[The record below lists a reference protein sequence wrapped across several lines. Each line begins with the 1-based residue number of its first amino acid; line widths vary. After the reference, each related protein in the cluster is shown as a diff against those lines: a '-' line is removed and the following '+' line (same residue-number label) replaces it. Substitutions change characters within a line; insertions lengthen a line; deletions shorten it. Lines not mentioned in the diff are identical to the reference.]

1 MIPRRVAKPALF
13 AGFFVWA
20 STNAAQEVSVEPV
33 AKHVGALPYVQA
45 DTSTDFTGSQ
55 PAPLSSGDS
64 RSLAIRVQQLE
75 EEIRRLNGL
84 LEEQASLLMRLQDQS
99 LERYVEMDRRLAS
112 IGTNDPSAV
121 VEGGD
126 VTAKSAAPNDGVP
139 SVQVP
144 MAVAEVQPGEREAY
158 QSAYGLVRERQ
169 FEAAVD
175 AFNAF
180 LTSYPFGRFA
190 PNAHYWLGELY
201 LVIEPVD
208 PESAR
213 QNFQLLLDQYPD
225 DRKVPDALYKLGR
238 VHAIK
243 GNEDRSR
250 EYLNKVIAD
259 YGEAQHPAAQLA
271 KDFLDS
277 LN

>member
-1 MIPRRVAKPALF
+1 MSLLRVTKPVLV

-20 STNAAQEVSVEPV
+20 SSSLAQVTTVEPV
-33 AKHVGALPYVQA
+33 AEQAAVLPYVQA

-55 PAPLSSGDS
+55 PLPSPSTDS
-64 RSLAIRVQQLE
+64 RSLALRVQQLE

-84 LEEQASLLMRLQDQS
+84 VEEQASWLTRLQDQS

-112 IGTNDPSAV
+112 IGTNDPSAAI
-121 VEGGD
+121 EGD
-126 VTAKSAAPNDGVP
+126 EETDSSAPDASAP
-139 SVQVP
+139 SVAVP
-144 MAVAEVQPGEREAY
+144 VTVAEVQPGEREAY
-158 QSAYGLVRERQ
+158 QAAYGLVRERQ

-175 AFNAF
+175 AFNTF
-180 LTSYPFGRFA
+180 LASYPFGRFA

-213 QNFQLLLDQYPD
+213 QNFQLLLDQYPN

-238 VHAIK
+238 VHALK
-243 GNEDRSR
+243 GNVDRSK

-259 YGEAQHPAAQLA
+259 YGAEQHPAAQLA

-277 LN
+277 LE

>member
-1 MIPRRVAKPALF
+1 MILRRVTKPALV

-20 STNAAQEVSVEPV
+20 SASLAQVTTVEPV
-33 AKHVGALPYVQA
+33 AEQAAVLPYVQA

-55 PAPLSSGDS
+55 PLPLASTDS
-64 RSLAIRVQQLE
+64 RSLALRVQQLE

-84 LEEQASLLMRLQDQS
+84 LEEQTSLLMRLQDQS
-99 LERYVEMDRRLAS
+99 LERYVEMDRRLAA
-112 IGTNDPSAV
+112 IGTVDPSAV
-121 VEGGD
+121 IEGD
-126 VTAKSAAPNDGVP
+126 EETDSPAPDDTVP
-139 SVQVP
+139 SADVP
-144 MAVAEVQPGEREAY
+144 VAVAEVQPGEREAY
-158 QSAYGLVRERQ
+158 QSAYGLVRERR

-175 AFNAF
+175 AFNTF
-180 LTSYPFGRFA
+180 LASYPFGRFA

-213 QNFQLLLDQYPD
+213 QNFQLLLDQYPN
-225 DRKVPDALYKLGR
+225 DRKVTDALYKLGR
-238 VHAIK
+238 VHALK
-243 GNEDRSR
+243 GNVDRSK

-259 YGEAQHPAAQLA
+259 YGGEQHPAAQLA

-277 LN
+277 LD

>member
-1 MIPRRVAKPALF
+1 MILRRIIKPALV

-20 STNAAQEVSVEPV
+20 SASVAQVTNVEPV
-33 AKHVGALPYVQA
+33 AEQAAVLPYVQA

-55 PAPLSSGDS
+55 PLPLPSTDS
-64 RSLAIRVQQLE
+64 RSLALRVQQLE

-84 LEEQASLLMRLQDQS
+84 VEEQASLLMRLQDQS
-99 LERYVEMDRRLAS
+99 LERYVEMDRRLAA
-112 IGTNDPSAV
+112 IGTVDPSV
-121 VEGGD
+121 VIEGGED
-126 VTAKSAAPNDGVP
+126 TDSPAPDDTVP
-139 SVQVP
+139 SADVP
-144 MAVAEVQPGEREAY
+144 VAVAEVQPGEREAY

-175 AFNAF
+175 AFNTF
-180 LTSYPFGRFA
+180 LANYPFGRFA

-213 QNFQLLLDQYPD
+213 QNFQLLLDQYPN

-238 VHAIK
+238 VHALK
-243 GNEDRSR
+243 GNVDRSK
-250 EYLNKVIAD
+250 EYLNQVIAD
-259 YGEAQHPAAQLA
+259 YGAEQHPAAQLA
-271 KDFLDS
+271 KDFLES
-277 LN
+277 LD

>member
-1 MIPRRVAKPALF
+1 MILRRVTKPALV

-20 STNAAQEVSVEPV
+20 SASLAQVTTVEPV
-33 AKHVGALPYVQA
+33 AEQAAVLPYVQA

-55 PAPLSSGDS
+55 PLPLASTDS
-64 RSLAIRVQQLE
+64 RSLALRVQQLE

-99 LERYVEMDRRLAS
+99 LERYVEMDRRLAA
-112 IGTNDPSAV
+112 IGTVDPSV
-121 VEGGD
+121 VIEGD
-126 VTAKSAAPNDGVP
+126 EETDSLAPDDAVP
-139 SVQVP
+139 SADVP
-144 MAVAEVQPGEREAY
+144 VAVAEVQPGEREAY
-158 QSAYGLVRERQ
+158 QFAYGLVRDRQ

-175 AFNAF
+175 AFNTF
-180 LTSYPFGRFA
+180 LASYPFGRFA

-213 QNFQLLLDQYPD
+213 QNFQLLLDQYPN

-238 VHAIK
+238 VHALK
-243 GNEDRSR
+243 GNVDRSK

-259 YGEAQHPAAQLA
+259 YGAEQHPAAQLA

-277 LN
+277 LD

>member
-1 MIPRRVAKPALF
+1 MILRRVTKPALV

-20 STNAAQEVSVEPV
+20 SASVAQVTTVEPV
-33 AKHVGALPYVQA
+33 AEQAAVLPYVQA
-45 DTSTDFTGSQ
+45 DTSADFSGSQ
-55 PAPLSSGDS
+55 PLPLASTDS
-64 RSLAIRVQQLE
+64 RSLALRVQQLE

-84 LEEQASLLMRLQDQS
+84 VEEQASLLMRLQDQS
-99 LERYVEMDRRLAS
+99 LERYVEMDRRLAA
-112 IGTNDPSAV
+112 IGTVDSSV
-121 VEGGD
+121 VIEGD
-126 VTAKSAAPNDGVP
+126 EETDSPAPDDTVP
-139 SVQVP
+139 SVNVP
-144 MAVAEVQPGEREAY
+144 VAVAEVQPGEREAY

-175 AFNAF
+175 AFNTF
-180 LTSYPFGRFA
+180 LASYPFGRFA

-213 QNFQLLLDQYPD
+213 QNFQLLLDQYPN

-238 VHAIK
+238 VHALK
-243 GNEDRSR
+243 GNVDRSK

-259 YGEAQHPAAQLA
+259 YGAEQHPAAQLA

-277 LN
+277 LD

>member
-1 MIPRRVAKPALF
+1 MILRRVTKPALV

-20 STNAAQEVSVEPV
+20 STSVAQVVNVEPV
-33 AKHVGALPYVQA
+33 AEQAAVLPYVQA

-55 PAPLSSGDS
+55 PLPVSSADS
-64 RSLAIRVQQLE
+64 RSLALRVQQLE

-84 LEEQASLLMRLQDQS
+84 VEEQASLLMRLQDQS
-99 LERYVEMDRRLAS
+99 LNRYVEIDRRLAA
-112 IGTNDPSAV
+112 IGTLDPSAV
-121 VEGGD
+121 VEGD
-126 VTAKSAAPNDGVP
+126 EEADSSAPDDSVP
-139 SVQVP
+139 SSEVP
-144 MAVAEVQPGEREAY
+144 VAMTEVQPGEREAY

-175 AFNAF
+175 AFNTF
-180 LTSYPFGRFA
+180 LASYPFGRFA

-213 QNFQLLLDQYPD
+213 QNFQLLLDQYPN

-238 VHAIK
+238 VHALK
-243 GNEDRSR
+243 GNIDRSK
-250 EYLNKVIAD
+250 EYLNQVIAD
-259 YGEAQHPAAQLA
+259 YGAEQHPAAQLA

-277 LN
+277 LD

>member
-1 MIPRRVAKPALF
+1 MILRRVTKPALV
-13 AGFFVWA
+13 AGFFIWA
-20 STNAAQEVSVEPV
+20 STSVAQVANVEPV
-33 AKHVGALPYVQA
+33 AEEAAVLPYVQA

-55 PAPLSSGDS
+55 PLPLSSTDS
-64 RSLAIRVQQLE
+64 RSLALRVQQLE

-84 LEEQASLLMRLQDQS
+84 VEEQASLLMRLQDQS
-99 LERYVEMDRRLAS
+99 LERYVEMDRRLAA
-112 IGTNDPSAV
+112 IGTMDSSAV
-121 VEGGD
+121 LDAGGE
-126 VTAKSAAPNDGVP
+126 TADSSAADD
-139 SVQVP
+139 S
-144 MAVAEVQPGEREAY
+144 ASLAEAPVVEAEPQPGEREAY
-158 QSAYGLVRERQ
+158 QSAYGLVRERR

-180 LTSYPFGRFA
+180 LASYPFGRFA

-208 PESAR
+208 PEAAR
-213 QNFQLLLDQYPD
+213 QNFQLLLDQYPN

-238 VHAIK
+238 VHALK
-243 GNEDRSR
+243 GNTDRSK

-259 YGEAQHPAAQLA
+259 YGEEQHPAAQLA

>member
-1 MIPRRVAKPALF
+1 MILRRVTKPALV

-20 STNAAQEVSVEPV
+20 SASLAQVTTVEPV
-33 AKHVGALPYVQA
+33 AEQAAVLPYVQA

-55 PAPLSSGDS
+55 PLPLASTDS
-64 RSLAIRVQQLE
+64 RSLALRVQQLE

-84 LEEQASLLMRLQDQS
+84 LEEQTSLLMRLQDQS
-99 LERYVEMDRRLAS
+99 LERYVEMDRHLAT
-112 IGTNDPSAV
+112 IGTVDPSAV
-121 VEGGD
+121 IEGD
-126 VTAKSAAPNDGVP
+126 EETDSLAPDDAVP
-139 SVQVP
+139 SADVP
-144 MAVAEVQPGEREAY
+144 VAVAEVQPGEREAY

-169 FEAAVD
+169 FEAAVN
-175 AFNAF
+175 AFNTF
-180 LTSYPFGRFA
+180 LASYPFGRFA

-213 QNFQLLLDQYPD
+213 QNFQLLLDQYPN

-238 VHAIK
+238 VHALK
-243 GNEDRSR
+243 GNVDRSK
-250 EYLNKVIAD
+250 EYLTKVIAD
-259 YGEAQHPAAQLA
+259 YGAEQHPAAQLA

-277 LN
+277 LD

>member
-1 MIPRRVAKPALF
+1 MIPRRVTKPALV

-20 STNAAQEVSVEPV
+20 SASVAQVTTVEPV
-33 AKHVGALPYVQA
+33 AEQAAVLPYVQA

-55 PAPLSSGDS
+55 PLPLASTDS
-64 RSLAIRVQQLE
+64 RSLALRVQQLE

-84 LEEQASLLMRLQDQS
+84 VEEQASLLMRLQDQS
-99 LERYVEMDRRLAS
+99 LERYVEVDRRLAA
-112 IGTNDPSAV
+112 IGTVDPSAV
-121 VEGGD
+121 IEGNEETD
-126 VTAKSAAPNDGVP
+126 SPATDDTVP
-139 SVQVP
+139 SVDVP
-144 MAVAEVQPGEREAY
+144 VAVAEVQPGEREAY

-175 AFNAF
+175 AFNTF
-180 LTSYPFGRFA
+180 LASYPFGRFA

-213 QNFQLLLDQYPD
+213 QNFQLLLDQYPN

-238 VHAIK
+238 VQALK
-243 GNEDRSR
+243 GNIDRSK
-250 EYLNKVIAD
+250 EYLNQVIAD
-259 YGEAQHPAAQLA
+259 YGAEQHPAAQLA

-277 LN
+277 LD

>member
-1 MIPRRVAKPALF
+1 MILRRVTKPALV

-20 STNAAQEVSVEPV
+20 SASLAQVTSVEPFAEQAAV
-33 AKHVGALPYVQA
+33 LPYVQA

-55 PAPLSSGDS
+55 PLPLPSTDS
-64 RSLAIRVQQLE
+64 RSLTLRVQQLE

-84 LEEQASLLMRLQDQS
+84 LEEQASLLIRLQDQS
-99 LERYVEMDRRLAS
+99 LERYVEMDRRLAA
-112 IGTNDPSAV
+112 IGTVDPSTAI
-121 VEGGD
+121 EGDEETHSPTPDDTVTSAD
-126 VTAKSAAPNDGVP
+126 VPV
-139 SVQVP
+139 
-144 MAVAEVQPGEREAY
+144 AVAEVQPGEREAY
-158 QSAYGLVRERQ
+158 QSAYGLVRERR
-169 FEAAVD
+169 FEAAAD
-175 AFNAF
+175 AFNTF
-180 LTSYPFGRFA
+180 LASYPFGRFA

-213 QNFQLLLDQYPD
+213 QNFQLLLDQYPN

-238 VHAIK
+238 VHALK
-243 GNEDRSR
+243 GNVDRSK

-259 YGEAQHPAAQLA
+259 YGAEQHPAAQLA

-277 LN
+277 LD

>member
-1 MIPRRVAKPALF
+1 MILRRVIKPALV

-20 STNAAQEVSVEPV
+20 SASVAQVTAVEPV
-33 AKHVGALPYVQA
+33 AEQAAVLPYVQA

-55 PAPLSSGDS
+55 PLSLPSTDS
-64 RSLAIRVQQLE
+64 RSLALRVQQLE

-84 LEEQASLLMRLQDQS
+84 VEEQASLLMRLQDQS
-99 LERYVEMDRRLAS
+99 LERYVEMDRRLAA
-112 IGTNDPSAV
+112 IGTIDPSTV
-121 VEGGD
+121 IEGDEETDSPAPDDTVSSAD
-126 VTAKSAAPNDGVP
+126 VPV
-139 SVQVP
+139 
-144 MAVAEVQPGEREAY
+144 AVAEVQPGEREAY

-169 FEAAVD
+169 FEAAVE
-175 AFNAF
+175 AFNTF
-180 LTSYPFGRFA
+180 LASYPFGRFA

-213 QNFQLLLDQYPD
+213 QNFQLLLDQYPN

-238 VHAIK
+238 VHALK
-243 GNEDRSR
+243 GNVDRSK

-259 YGEAQHPAAQLA
+259 YGAEQHPAAQLA

-277 LN
+277 LD

>member
-1 MIPRRVAKPALF
+1 MILRRVTKPALV

-20 STNAAQEVSVEPV
+20 SASVAQVTTVEPV
-33 AKHVGALPYVQA
+33 AEQAAVLPYVQA

-55 PAPLSSGDS
+55 PLPLASTDS
-64 RSLAIRVQQLE
+64 RSLALRVQQLE

-84 LEEQASLLMRLQDQS
+84 VEEQASLLMRLQDQS
-99 LERYVEMDRRLAS
+99 LERYVEMDRRLAA
-112 IGTNDPSAV
+112 IGTVDPSV
-121 VEGGD
+121 VIEGGED
-126 VTAKSAAPNDGVP
+126 TDSPAPDDTVP
-139 SVQVP
+139 SADVP
-144 MAVAEVQPGEREAY
+144 VAVAEVQPGEREAY

-175 AFNAF
+175 AFNTF
-180 LTSYPFGRFA
+180 LASYPFGRFA

-213 QNFQLLLDQYPD
+213 QNFQLLLDQYPN

-238 VHAIK
+238 VHALK
-243 GNEDRSR
+243 GNVDRSK
-250 EYLNKVIAD
+250 EYLDKVIAD
-259 YGEAQHPAAQLA
+259 YGGEQHPAAQLA
-271 KDFLDS
+271 KDFLDR
-277 LN
+277 LD

>member
-1 MIPRRVAKPALF
+1 MAQVA
-13 AGFFVWA
+13 
-20 STNAAQEVSVEPV
+20 SVEPV
-33 AKHVGALPYVQA
+33 AEEAAVLPYVQA

-55 PAPLSSGDS
+55 PLPLSSTDS
-64 RSLAIRVQQLE
+64 RSLALRVQQLE

-84 LEEQASLLMRLQDQS
+84 VEEQASLLMRLQDQS
-99 LERYVEMDRRLAS
+99 LERYVEMDRRLAA
-112 IGTNDPSAV
+112 IGTVDPSAV
-121 VEGGD
+121 IEGD
-126 VTAKSAAPNDGVP
+126 EETDSLATDDTAPSAEVP
-139 SVQVP
+139 V
-144 MAVAEVQPGEREAY
+144 AVAEAQPGEREAY
-158 QSAYGLVRERQ
+158 QSAYGLVRERR

-180 LTSYPFGRFA
+180 LASYPFGRFA

-208 PESAR
+208 PEAAR
-213 QNFQLLLDQYPD
+213 QNFQLLLDQYPN

-238 VHAIK
+238 VHALK
-243 GNEDRSR
+243 GNTDRSK

-259 YGEAQHPAAQLA
+259 YGEEQHPAAQLA

>member
-1 MIPRRVAKPALF
+1 MILQRVTKPALV

-20 STNAAQEVSVEPV
+20 SVSVAQVTTVEPV
-33 AKHVGALPYVQA
+33 AEQAAVLPYVQA

-55 PAPLSSGDS
+55 PLPLPSTDS
-64 RSLAIRVQQLE
+64 RSLALRVQQLE

-84 LEEQASLLMRLQDQS
+84 VEEQASLLMRLQDQS
-99 LERYVEMDRRLAS
+99 LERYVEMDRRLAA
-112 IGTNDPSAV
+112 IGTVDPSV
-121 VEGGD
+121 VIEGGED
-126 VTAKSAAPNDGVP
+126 TDSPAPDDSCSISRRAV
-139 SVQVP
+139 
-144 MAVAEVQPGEREAY
+144 AVAELQPGEREAY
-158 QSAYGLVRERQ
+158 QSAYGLVRAQQ

-175 AFNAF
+175 AFITF
-180 LTSYPFGRFA
+180 LARYPFGQFA

-213 QNFQLLLDQYPD
+213 QNFQLLLDQYPN

-238 VHAIK
+238 VHALK
-243 GNEDRSR
+243 GNIDRSK

-259 YGEAQHPAAQLA
+259 YGEEQHPAAQLA
-271 KDFLDS
+271 KEFLDS
-277 LN
+277 LD

>member
-1 MIPRRVAKPALF
+1 MILQQVTKPALV

-20 STNAAQEVSVEPV
+20 SAGVAQVAIIEPV
-33 AKHVGALPYVQA
+33 AEQAAVLPYVQA
-45 DTSTDFTGSQ
+45 DTSTDFMGSQ
-55 PAPLSSGDS
+55 PLPLSSSDS

-84 LEEQASLLMRLQDQS
+84 VEEQASVLMRLQDQS
-99 LERYVEMDRRLAS
+99 LERYVEMDRRLAAL
-112 IGTNDPSAV
+112 GPVDTAV
-121 VEGGD
+121 MAEDGD
-126 VTAKSAAPNDGVP
+126 ETADRTAPTDGEPAAEAPD
-139 SVQVP
+139 
-144 MAVAEVQPGEREAY
+144 AVIEVQPGEREAY

-169 FEAAVD
+169 FDAAVD

-180 LTSYPFGRFA
+180 LASYPYGLFA

-213 QNFQLLLDQYPD
+213 QNFQLLLDQYPN

-238 VHAIK
+238 VHALK
-243 GNEDRSR
+243 GNLDRSR
-250 EYLNKVIAD
+250 EYLNQVIAD
-259 YGEAQHPAAQLA
+259 YGEQQHPAAQLA

-277 LN
+277 LD

>member
-1 MIPRRVAKPALF
+1 MILRRVTKPALV

-20 STNAAQEVSVEPV
+20 STSVAQVVNVEPV
-33 AKHVGALPYVQA
+33 AEQAAVLPYVQA

-55 PAPLSSGDS
+55 PLPVSSADS

-84 LEEQASLLMRLQDQS
+84 VEEQASLLMRLQDQS
-99 LERYVEMDRRLAS
+99 LDRYVEIDRRLAA
-112 IGTNDPSAV
+112 IGTNDPSAAI
-121 VEGGD
+121 EGD
-126 VTAKSAAPNDGVP
+126 EETDSSAPDASAP
-139 SVQVP
+139 SVAVP
-144 MAVAEVQPGEREAY
+144 VTVAEVQPGEREAY
-158 QSAYGLVRERQ
+158 QAAYGLVRERQ
-169 FEAAVD
+169 FRAAVD

-180 LTSYPFGRFA
+180 LASYPFGRFA

-201 LVIEPVD
+201 LVIEPAD

-213 QNFQLLLDQYPD
+213 QNFQLLLDQYPN

-238 VHAIK
+238 VHALK
-243 GNEDRSR
+243 GNTDRSR

-259 YGEAQHPAAQLA
+259 YGEEQHPAAQLA

>member
-1 MIPRRVAKPALF
+1 MTLRRVSKPALV

-20 STNAAQEVSVEPV
+20 STGVAQVVNVEPV
-33 AKHVGALPYVQA
+33 AEQAAVVPYVQA

-55 PAPLSSGDS
+55 PLPVSSADS
-64 RSLAIRVQQLE
+64 RSLALRVQQLE

-84 LEEQASLLMRLQDQS
+84 VEEQASLLMRLQDQS
-99 LERYVEMDRRLAS
+99 LNRYVEIDRRLAA
-112 IGTNDPSAV
+112 IGTLDPSAV
-121 VEGGD
+121 VEGD
-126 VTAKSAAPNDGVP
+126 EEADSSAPDDSVP
-139 SVQVP
+139 SAEVP
-144 MAVAEVQPGEREAY
+144 VAVAEVQPGEREAY

-169 FEAAVD
+169 FEGAVD
-175 AFNAF
+175 AFNTF
-180 LTSYPFGRFA
+180 LASYPFGRFA

-201 LVIEPVD
+201 LVIEPAD

-213 QNFQLLLDQYPD
+213 QNFQLLLDQYPN

-238 VHAIK
+238 VHALK
-243 GNEDRSR
+243 GNVDRSK

-259 YGEAQHPAAQLA
+259 YGEEQHPAAQLA

-277 LN
+277 LD